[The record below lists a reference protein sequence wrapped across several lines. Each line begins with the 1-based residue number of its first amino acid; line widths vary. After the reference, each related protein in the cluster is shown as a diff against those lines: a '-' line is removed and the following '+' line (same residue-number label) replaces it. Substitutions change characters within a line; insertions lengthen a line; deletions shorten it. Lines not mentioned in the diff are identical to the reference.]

1 MGTLVS
7 SFSIVVGVGDNVVN
21 FIVNNKKNSQV
32 FMFLVGKY
40 YKYHSLV
47 DD

>member
-21 FIVNNKKNSQV
+21 FIVNNKKIHR
-32 FMFLVGKY
+32 FLCF
-40 YKYHSLV
+40 L
-47 DD
+47 